1 MWVYVNPFRPRC
13 SCANTFSVSF
23 GSVRF
28 LCWFMQNY
36 QRRDLLIRKY
46 WAAFLPGLV
55 ISSIN
60 NLGHLRSVA
69 YATQKTQ

>member
-1 MWVYVNPFRPRC
+1 
-13 SCANTFSVSF
+13 
-23 GSVRF
+23 
-28 LCWFMQNY
+28 MQNY